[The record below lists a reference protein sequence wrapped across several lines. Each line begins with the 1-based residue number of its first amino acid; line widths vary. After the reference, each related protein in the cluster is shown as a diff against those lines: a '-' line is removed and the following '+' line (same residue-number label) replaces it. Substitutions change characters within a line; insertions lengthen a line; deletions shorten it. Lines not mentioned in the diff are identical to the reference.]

1 MTFSLIGRD
10 TSSRVFD
17 SIIAVN
23 RREQGPYFTFNNS
36 VFLERGLLFTLS
48 LSSHC
53 FYSVFHLFQ
62 IIFSRAY
69 IL

>member
-23 RREQGPYFTFNNS
+23 RREHGPYFTFNNS
-36 VFLERGLLFTLS
+36 VFLERGFCLLS
-48 LSSHC
+48 LFKLSL
-53 FYSVFHLFQ
+53 FFIQFFIYSKL
-62 IIFSRAY
+62 
-69 IL
+69 

>member
-23 RREQGPYFTFNNS
+23 RREQGPYFTFNNP
-36 VFLERGLLFTLS
+36 VFLGRGFCLLSFFKLS
-48 LSSHC
+48 L
-53 FYSVFHLFQ
+53 FFIQFFIYSKL
-62 IIFSRAY
+62 
-69 IL
+69 

>member
-36 VFLERGLLFTLS
+36 VFLERDFCLLS
-48 LSSHC
+48 LFKLSL
-53 FYSVFHLFQ
+53 FIIQFLIYSKL
-62 IIFSRAY
+62 
-69 IL
+69 

>member
-23 RREQGPYFTFNNS
+23 RREQGPCFTFKNL
-36 VFLERGLLFTLS
+36 VFIVRAFCLLSFFKLS
-48 LSSHC
+48 L
-53 FYSVFHLFQ
+53 FIIQFLIYSKL
-62 IIFSRAY
+62 
-69 IL
+69 